1 LPSLSPAALVATATA
16 LFGAVA
22 VARLQTFSLSPSLLP
37 PSHSLLPATL
47 VAVAIARLIVVSL

>member
-1 LPSLSPAALVATATA
+1 LSPAALVATATA